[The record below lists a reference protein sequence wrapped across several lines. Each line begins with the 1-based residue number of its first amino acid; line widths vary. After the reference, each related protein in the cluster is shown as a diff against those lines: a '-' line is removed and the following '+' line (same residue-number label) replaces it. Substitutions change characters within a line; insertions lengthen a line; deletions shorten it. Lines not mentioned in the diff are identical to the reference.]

1 MFPELPF
8 GLACEFHCLIVS
20 FLAGKY
26 EALNNASWGEACQ
39 GK

>member
-8 GLACEFHCLIVS
+8 GLACEFQYNCF